1 MSLVLPNTPEFGR
14 LVGFD
19 TSILDDAD
27 RFRLWAPASPRRHEL
42 TVEGVSKGGKGKPKL
57 ARIVGIANS
66 EAEDED
72 GDEIDQEGLSWDYFI
87 GKGGGKKGNG
97 LVIFEHPVGILN
109 TVGYPTKVELVE
121 VKSLVTNKLVKATRV
136 ECDLYL
142 EDPLGRAVYKKAR
155 IMQRAGGE
163 RKLGFSIEGGV
174 QRRQGKKV
182 LKARVKWLAITAAPR
197 NHDSWWE
204 PLLRSMMAKSAIG
217 YPTQGMPSSGA
228 IAPLVAASLQGATCI
243 NRDEL
248 LMKIAKQ
255 WPQELTW
262 SQAERVFDELV
273 KVLTAKGYSVRIS

>member
-1 MSLVLPNTPEFGR
+1 MSLILPGTPEFGR

-19 TSILDDAD
+19 TSIFDDTD
-27 RFRLWAPASPRRHEL
+27 RFRLWAPAAPNRL
-42 TVEGVSKGGKGKPKL
+42 TLEAEGVSKGGKGKPKL
-57 ARIVGIANS
+57 GRIVGIANS
-66 EAEDED
+66 EAVDED

-87 GKGGGKKGNG
+87 GKGGPATGSG
-97 LVIFEHPVGILN
+97 LIIFEHPVGILN
-109 TVGYPTKVELVE
+109 TVGYPTKVELVT
-121 VKSLVTNKLVKATRV
+121 VKSQITGKMVKATRV
-136 ECDLYL
+136 EADIYL
-142 EDPLGRAVYKKAR
+142 EDKLGRAVFKKAR
-155 IMQRAGGE
+155 VMQRAGGQ

-204 PLLRSMMAKSAIG
+204 PMMRSMIAKSAVG
-217 YPTQGMPSSGA
+217 YPMQGMPSSGA
-228 IAPLVAASLQGATCI
+228 IAPLVAASLQGARAI

-248 LMKIAKQ
+248 VVKIAKQ